1 MSKKSTGSDAVEN
14 PRILIVDDTESVR
27 SYLAELLEKDGWNV
41 DTADSGR
48 HALELLR
55 AGANP
60 DVVLLDLGMQ
70 GLDGKQTLTRIRKRH
85 PDVPVV
91 MMSVVGAASTIVEVM
106 RLGADDYLTKPF
118 DADSLESVL
127 QRILERRRATSPS
140 PVQAPVDGDGV
151 LWQSAALSAI
161 RETIDQISDT
171 DVTVLIQGESGVGK
185 EIVARRVHER
195 SNRSSAPFVKV
206 NCAALPSGLL
216 ESELFGYETGAFT
229 GANSRKPGRF
239 ELADKGTIFLDEIGE
254 VSPKLQ
260 AKLLQVLQDG
270 EFTRLGG
277 NKEVHVDVRVV
288 CATNRPLQE
297 MVSQGR
303 FREDLFFRINVVN
316 IYIPPLRERR
326 DEIAGLTAAF
336 LQRYSACYERPSRSL
351 SPGLE
356 KAFEAY
362 AFPGNVR
369 ELENLV
375 KRVVILES
383 EESVLASVSAAADD
397 RRDAGAALMELIQE
411 IEQTAGELPLKEV
424 GRRVAMEAERDAI
437 QQVLTQTDWN
447 RKQAAKSLN
456 VSYKTLLQK
465 IRECGLEPNT

>member
-1 MSKKSTGSDAVEN
+1 MSKKSTGSVAVED
-14 PRILIVDDTESVR
+14 PRILIVDDNESVR

-55 AGANP
+55 SGASP

-127 QRILERRRATSPS
+127 QRLLERRRATPPP
-140 PVQAPVDGDGV
+140 PVQAPVAPDGV
-151 LWQSAALSAI
+151 LWQSAALGAI

-195 SNRSSAPFVKV
+195 SSRSSAPFVKV
-206 NCAALPSGLL
+206 NCAALPSELL

-254 VSPKLQ
+254 ISPKLQ

-326 DEIAGLTAAF
+326 DEISGLTAAF
-336 LQRYSACYERPSRSL
+336 LQRYSARYERPFRSL
-351 SPGLE
+351 SPALE

-369 ELENLV
+369 ELENLI

-383 EESVLASVSAAADD
+383 EESVLASVSGTADD
-397 RRDAGAALMELIQE
+397 GRDAGAALMELIQE
-411 IEQTAGELPLKEV
+411 IEETAGELPLKEV
-424 GRRVAMEAERDAI
+424 GRRVAMEAERDAM
-437 QQVLTQTDWN
+437 QRVLTQTDWN

>member
-1 MSKKSTGSDAVEN
+1 MSKKTTGSDAPED
-14 PRILIVDDTESVR
+14 PRILIVDDSESVR
-27 SYLAELLEKDGWNV
+27 SYLAELLEKDGWSV

-48 HALELLR
+48 HALGLLK

-60 DVVLLDLGMQ
+60 DVVLLDLGVQ
-70 GLDGKQTLTRIRKRH
+70 GLDGKQTLSRIRKRH
-85 PDVPVV
+85 PEVPVV

-118 DADSLESVL
+118 DADSLENVL
-127 QRILERRRATSPS
+127 QRILERRRATP
-140 PVQAPVDGDGV
+140 PAHAPVASDGV
-151 LWQSAALSAI
+151 LWNSTALSAI
-161 RETIDQISDT
+161 RDTIDQISDT

-195 SNRSSAPFVKV
+195 SSRSSAPFVKV
-206 NCAALPSGLL
+206 NCAALPSELL

-297 MVSQGR
+297 MVSEGR

-326 DEIAGLTAAF
+326 DEISGLAAAF
-336 LQRYSACYERPSRSL
+336 LQRYSARYERPFRSL
-351 SPGLE
+351 SPALE
-356 KAFEAY
+356 KAFESY

-383 EESVLASVSAAADD
+383 EESVLASISETADD
-397 RRDAGAALMELIQE
+397 RRDAGAALMELIEE
-411 IEQTAGELPLKEV
+411 IEETAGELPLKEV

-437 QQVLTQTDWN
+437 QQVLNQTDWN